1 MHRRFTKG
9 GEPKAPVVTTIRIDY
24 PLWLQL
30 RIACLEEQRAA
41 KDIITAAVTDYLTK
55 AGYPVAEATQS

>member
-9 GEPKAPVVTTIRIDY
+9 GEPKQPVVTTIRFDY

-30 RIACLEEQRAA
+30 RIACLQEQRAA
-41 KDIITAAVTDYLTK
+41 KDIIHSAVTDYLAKT
-55 AGYPVAEATQS
+55 GYPVEVKP